1 MTPDDRLHHET
12 FPAARE
18 IVKPKVEQTE
28 SSAYRLAFADPDF
41 LLRRETRG
49 IRFQLELLK
58 PDLTLQEHHINATLV
73 VYGSARFLSRD
84 AAEEQ
89 LAKARHALENQPS
102 SEAAHA
108 QVEHA
113 QRVLEN
119 SRYYEDARTL
129 GRLIA
134 DYQQHCTP
142 DERLVVCTGGGP
154 GVMEAANRGVY
165 EGHGTSIGLNI
176 VLPHEQTHNPYIT
189 PELCFKFHYFATRK
203 MHFMMRAKALV
214 AFPGGFGTLD
224 ELFETLT
231 LIQNQKARRV
241 PVVLYGSQFWSR
253 LVDFEMLVDIGT
265 IARKDLELFRMV
277 DTPEAAWKVIT
288 DFYQLDCG
296 D

>member
-1 MTPDDRLHHET
+1 MTPDERLHHET

-18 IVKPKVEQTE
+18 IVKPRAEQAE
-28 SSAYRLAFADPDF
+28 SAAYRLAFADPDF

-49 IRFQLELLK
+49 VRFQLELLK
-58 PDLTLQEHHINATLV
+58 PDLTLQEHHIDATVV
-73 VYGSARFLSRD
+73 VYGSARFLSRED
-84 AAEEQ
+84 AETRLAAAQREATANPESSVATAE
-89 LAKARHALENQPS
+89 LAHAERQLEN
-102 SEAAHA
+102 A
-108 QVEHA
+108 
-113 QRVLEN
+113 
-119 SRYYEDARTL
+119 RYYEDARAF
-129 GRLIA
+129 GRIIA
-134 DYQQHCTP
+134 DYQQRCAP
-142 DERLVVCTGGGP
+142 GENLVVCTGGGP

-241 PVVLYGSQFWSR
+241 PVVLYGSAFWKR
-253 LVDFEMLVDIGT
+253 LVDFQLLVDVGT
-265 IARKDLELFRMV
+265 IAARDLDLFHMV
-277 DTPEAAWKVIT
+277 DTPQAAWQVIAN
-288 DFYQLDCG
+288 FYDLEQRN
-296 D
+296 